1 MSTRLFLVSLHI
13 AAILVGIYGGLQIF
27 DAVTR

>member
-13 AAILVGIYGGLQIF
+13 AAILVGIYGGFQIF